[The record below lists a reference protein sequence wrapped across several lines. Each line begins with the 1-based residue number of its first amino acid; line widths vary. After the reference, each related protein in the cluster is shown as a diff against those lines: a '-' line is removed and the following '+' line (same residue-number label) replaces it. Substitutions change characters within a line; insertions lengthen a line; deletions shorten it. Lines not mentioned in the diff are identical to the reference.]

1 VPNLPSGPSTARDHE
16 PLDGGDSRQVALLR
30 QEIRR
35 LTGQISRQ
43 AAHAAAATEVMAAE
57 LAATRAALADAIL
70 ERDTIL
76 ASTGWR
82 ALGLAQRV
90 TRRLPPIIVRA
101 IQALTAGL
109 KTRTARV
116 PADEPTQL
124 AIMRE
129 VTVQR
134 EVGYDDWWRAHA
146 TLTDEDRATIRDHV
160 RVLAQGPLIS
170 IVMTPGDVSDDLV
183 QKTISSLNRQ
193 LYPSWELCLDGIA
206 SAKGEFVAWITPG
219 DLLAEQALYEVA
231 VVLDADPTLHLVY
244 TDEDAVDDHDRH
256 FLPSFKPAWS
266 IEAFLG
272 HDTVGRLAVYRRS
285 LVAALDWHPNAIGRE
300 QDHALA
306 LRVVACSTAA
316 QIRHLPGVLYH
327 ERAME
332 DGKRRDPEALTKDSG
347 PSAVWEALRR
357 THRLPPI
364 VLSPLVGKPGF
375 SRLRLSLP
383 VVLPRV
389 TAIIPTRDHAE
400 LLARA
405 TAGLLYRTDY
415 PNLEVLIIN
424 NDSIDPWAVSLFHML
439 RKDKRVKVMT
449 VPGPFNYAALNNAG
463 VREATG
469 EIILLLNNDIDIT
482 DSSWLRE
489 MVSHAVRPDV
499 GAVGAKLIY
508 EDGRIQHA
516 GVVLGVGRLNGRR
529 GVAGHFGHYAEADE
543 EGHFGQYLVTREV
556 SAVTGACLMVRREV
570 YLAAGGLDE
579 EHLPVSYNDVDL
591 CLRIRELGLRN
602 VWTPFAELYHLE
614 SASRGGV
621 QSLEQVARAEREFAY
636 MRDRWSEQLEND
648 PFYNQNFDRKDHSF
662 ALVRTPRAARRSRAQ
677 SGPPYDG
684 CGEDLRASLS

>member
-1 VPNLPSGPSTARDHE
+1 MHGSPLVPNPPSGPSTQRDYD
-16 PLDGGDSRQVALLR
+16 PLNGGDSRQVTLLR

-35 LTGQISRQ
+35 LTGQLSRQ
-43 AAHAAAATEVMAAE
+43 AAHAAAAADVMAAE
-57 LAATRAALADAIL
+57 LAATRAALADAIQ

-76 ASTGWR
+76 ASSSWR
-82 ALGLAQRV
+82 AIRLVQRL
-90 TRRLPPIIVRA
+90 TKRLPPAMTRRINA
-101 IQALTAGL
+101 MTAGL
-109 KTRTARV
+109 KRPLARV
-116 PADEPTQL
+116 PADQSAQQTS
-124 AIMRE
+124 ARE

-134 EVGYDDWWRAHA
+134 ELGYGDWWSAHA
-146 TLTDEDRATIRDHV
+146 TLTDEDRAAIRDHMG
-160 RVLAQGPLIS
+160 VLSHSPLVS
-170 IVMTPGDVSDDLV
+170 IVMTPGNASDELV
-183 QKTISSLNRQ
+183 QKTVSSLNRQ
-193 LYPSWELCLDGIA
+193 LYPGWELCLDGIA

-219 DLLAEQALYEVA
+219 DRLAEQALYEVA

-244 TDEDAVDDHDRH
+244 TDEDVVDDHDRH

-285 LVAALDWHPNAIGRE
+285 LVAALDWHPDAIGRE
-300 QDHALA
+300 QDYALA

-327 ERAME
+327 ERATE
-332 DGKRRDPEALTKDSG
+332 DGKRRDPEALTEDSV
-347 PSAVWEALRR
+347 PSAVWDELRR

-383 VVLPRV
+383 AVLPRV

-405 TAGLLYRTDY
+405 MAGLLYRTDY

-439 RKDKRVKVMT
+439 RKDERVKVMT
-449 VPGPFNYAALNNAG
+449 LPGPFNYAALNNAG

-469 EIILLLNNDIDIT
+469 EIIVLLNNDIDVT

-499 GAVGAKLIY
+499 GAVGAKLVY

-516 GVVLGVGRLNGRR
+516 GVVLGVGRLNGGR

-591 CLRIRELGLRN
+591 CLRIRELGLRT

-662 ALVRTPRAARRSRAQ
+662 ALVATRRTKAFAGSIRSTR
-677 SGPPYDG
+677 
-684 CGEDLRASLS
+684 